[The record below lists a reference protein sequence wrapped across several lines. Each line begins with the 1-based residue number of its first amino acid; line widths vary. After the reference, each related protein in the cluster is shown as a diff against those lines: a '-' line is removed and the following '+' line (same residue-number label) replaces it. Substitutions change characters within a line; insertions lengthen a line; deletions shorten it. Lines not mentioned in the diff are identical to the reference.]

1 VLVVAVAMTM
11 LATLVLAVLLLRR
24 LGVLHTRLGRLGLL
38 ALAGV
43 GRGDRAEMLR
53 AFAVRI
59 HDAEIMLRVLVQVLG
74 RNPVARRSGF
84 PGKRHV
90 SLEHLRGVSAD
101 LEAWAVAVE
110 GLGTMWGTRTSA
122 AVVTAAAAT
131 ASSATIH
138 VAGIVV
144 TAAA

>member
-1 VLVVAVAMTM
+1 MAVAVTM
-11 LATLVLAVLLLRR
+11 IATLMIRMLLRL
-24 LGVLHTRLGRLGLL
+24 LGVLHAGFGTLGLL

-43 GRGDRAEMLR
+43 GRGYRAEMLR

-59 HDAEIMLRVLVQVLG
+59 HDAEIMLRMLVQVF
-74 RNPVARRSGF
+74 RRDPVARRSGF
-84 PGKRHV
+84 PGERHIP
-90 SLEHLRGVSAD
+90 LEHLIGISAN
-101 LEAWAVAVE
+101 LEAWTVAVE

-122 AVVTAAAAT
+122 AVVTAAASAS
-131 ASSATIH
+131 SSATIH